1 MRGAP
6 HNGFAWLRFRIKSR
20 ISAATF
26 GLPGRRHDFRVQYH
40 ANARRCQA
48 ITVSGRTMCR
58 LRRQP
63 GHHRESK
70 THKSRSERWRRKRG
84 GALCWRTVSWGRSAR
99 ISACSAARVRKLE
112 ATSEKKATKRE
123 LIVVAPGSHECSEP
137 LHFKLGWSFR

>member
-26 GLPGRRHDFRVQYH
+26 GLPGRRRDSRVQYH
-40 ANARRCQA
+40 ANARQRCQA

-63 GHHRESK
+63 GHRTRVASQ
-70 THKSRSERWRRKRG
+70 G
-84 GALCWRTVSWGRSAR
+84 GSPAPSYLR
-99 ISACSAARVRKLE
+99 IEEAMLLAVPAKEFGTIRDTFRPACQAKL
-112 ATSEKKATKRE
+112 
-123 LIVVAPGSHECSEP
+123 
-137 LHFKLGWSFR
+137 